1 MKNSALYIHIPF
13 CDHKCIYCDFY
24 SIITSDNVQS
34 FLRALKKEIEYFAK
48 LYSNDRIFTSIFF
61 GGGTPSLMEPQ
72 YLDEILKH
80 LKKHFTVDDKA
91 EVTMETNPGTVNK
104 TKLKQFKEAGIN
116 RISIGIQS
124 FDEDELKFLTR
135 IHDKQT
141 AIHTV
146 YNAADV
152 GFENI
157 SVDLIFNLPKQT
169 KEKWIDNLETAITLP
184 IKHISTYSLILERGT
199 ILNKMVLDKKVKMQD
214 DDYDADLYETTIDF
228 LISKGFYQYEVSNF
242 TKPGYECVHNNAY
255 WRYRDY
261 LSFGTSSHS
270 FVDGKRWWNYSSLK
284 KYISEIELNN
294 HAIMNSEIISKEQMH
309 DEYVMLAL
317 RSSGLDLNDYRNRF
331 SDDWII
337 KNYSYFELL
346 KNEHHLTIDNNWI
359 KLTSKGYAVCDEI
372 LKNIL

>member
-34 FLRALKKEIEYFAK
+34 FLTALKKEIEYFSK

-61 GGGTPSLMEPQ
+61 GGGTPSLMEPK
-72 YLDEILKH
+72 YLEEILVH
-80 LKKHFTVDDKA
+80 LKKHFTVDENV
-91 EVTMETNPGTVNK
+91 EVTMETNPGTVDK

-141 AIHTV
+141 ATQTV
-146 YNAADV
+146 FKAAEV

-169 KEKWIDNLETAITLP
+169 KEKWINNLETAIQLP

-199 ILNKMVLDKKVKMQD
+199 ILNKLVLDKKVIMQD

-228 LISKGFYQYEVSNF
+228 LISIGFYQYEVSNF
-242 TKPGYECVHNNAY
+242 TKPGFECVHNNAY

-294 HAIMNSEIISKEQMH
+294 HATMNSEIISKEQKH

-317 RSSGLDLNDYRNRF
+317 RSSGLDLDDYKKRF
-331 SDDWII
+331 SGDWIK

-346 KNEHHLTIDNNWI
+346 KNEHHLSTDNNWI

>member
-1 MKNSALYIHIPF
+1 
-13 CDHKCIYCDFY
+13 
-24 SIITSDNVQS
+24 
-34 FLRALKKEIEYFAK
+34 
-48 LYSNDRIFTSIFF
+48 
-61 GGGTPSLMEPQ
+61 MEPQ
-72 YLDEILKH
+72 YLKEILDH
-80 LKKHFTVDDKA
+80 LRRYFAIDANA
-91 EVTMETNPGTVNK
+91 EITMETNPGTVDK

-124 FDEDELKFLTR
+124 FDEEELKFLTR

-146 YNAADV
+146 YNAADI

-157 SVDLIFNLPKQT
+157 SVDLIFNLPNQT
-169 KEKWIDNLETAITLP
+169 KVKWIKNLETAITLP

-242 TKPGYECVHNNAY
+242 TKAGYECVHNNAY

-284 KYISEIELNN
+284 KYISEVELNN
-294 HAIMNSEIISKEQMH
+294 HAIMNSEIISEEQKH

-317 RSSGLDLNDYRNRF
+317 RSSGLDLDDYKKRF
-331 SDDWII
+331 SGDWIK

-346 KNEHHLTIDNNWI
+346 KNEHHLSTDNNWI